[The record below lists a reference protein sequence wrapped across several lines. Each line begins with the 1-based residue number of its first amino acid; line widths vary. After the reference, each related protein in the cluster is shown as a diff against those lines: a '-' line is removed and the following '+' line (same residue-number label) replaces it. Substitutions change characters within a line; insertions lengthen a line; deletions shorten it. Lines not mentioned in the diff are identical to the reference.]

1 MHLEG
6 CVNFEGDYAM
16 STKNF
21 RLSDLVK
28 AAGGLTNLGYA
39 KGARLTRRM
48 TEEEKLQRENSL
60 RAAQI
65 QMYEEAMQSEKRYDM
80 AQADSLMSL
89 KLDMG
94 DTYPMSI
101 NMEAAIEEPG
111 GVADIVLREGDYV
124 VVPQFSNTVKV
135 SGEVVYPVSMG
146 YVKGKTLSHY
156 IKRAGG
162 YGNRANKKGAYAIYM
177 NGSAE
182 KINRR
187 SGKDIEPGCEIVI
200 PTKKQRNKMTTGEIM
215 AISSGGAS
223 LASVVVALISI
234 LRKN

>member
-1 MHLEG
+1 
-6 CVNFEGDYAM
+6 
-16 STKNF
+16 
-21 RLSDLVK
+21 
-28 AAGGLTNLGYA
+28 
-39 KGARLTRRM
+39 M
-48 TEEEKLQRENSL
+48 TEEEKIQRENSL

-94 DTYPMSI
+94 ETYPLSI
-101 NMEAAIEEPG
+101 NLQEAIDNPG
-111 GVADIVLREGDYV
+111 SPADIVLREGDLLTI
-124 VVPQFSNTVKV
+124 PQYSNTVKV
-135 SGEVVYPVSMG
+135 SGEVLYPVSMG
-146 YVKGKTLSHY
+146 YMKNKPLKYY

-162 YGNRANKKGAYAIYM
+162 YGSRANKKGAYAIYM

-182 KINRR
+182 KINRH
-187 SGKDIEPGCEIVI
+187 SWGHKDIEPGCEIVI
-200 PTKKQRNKMTTGEIM
+200 PTKKQKNRMTTGEVM

-234 LRKN
+234 LKKN